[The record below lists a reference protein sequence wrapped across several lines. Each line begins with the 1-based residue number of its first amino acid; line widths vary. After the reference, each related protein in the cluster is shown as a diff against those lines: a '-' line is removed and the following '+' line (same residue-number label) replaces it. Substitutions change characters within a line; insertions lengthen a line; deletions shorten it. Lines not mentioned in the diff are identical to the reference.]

1 MPLSDAD
8 GPRANQSAGAASEK
22 TTSVNTEATTSGFRA
37 RLDGLSL
44 FDLVQM
50 ECLAR
55 SRRVIRVA
63 SAGRVGYLFFRDGEI
78 FHAATRHLAGERA
91 AQEMLGWTDGTFE
104 PCNIA
109 WPEQPSITRSWQSL
123 LLGAATSM
131 DEESAGKL
139 VRLPTS
145 RRVGHEAE
153 PAAPSEAPPSRRE
166 LVQAVADSALSAPP
180 EPSVRPSSQAPPS
193 SGGVHRAVRVDPSG
207 RVLSTAGDSTDL
219 AGFAAYAS
227 RVGELIGESLGLG
240 RFTALDLGFGGSRAV
255 LYIEDDGNVV
265 VAEAANQDALASIA
279 RRAGF

>member
-1 MPLSDAD
+1 MALGDAD
-8 GPRANQSAGAASEK
+8 GPRLTQASAVAEK
-22 TTSVNTEATTSGFRA
+22 TITQPSDLTSSGFRA
-37 RLDGLSL
+37 RLDGVSL

-109 WPEQPSITRSWQSL
+109 WPDRPSIDVGWQSL
-123 LLGAATSM
+123 ILGAAKAM

-139 VRLPTS
+139 VRLPNRRASS
-145 RRVGHEAE
+145 RDSDRPPPPARAE
-153 PAAPSEAPPSRRE
+153 PARNVREGAVPPPPPEAPVKSHS
-166 LVQAVADSALSAPP
+166 QPP
-180 EPSVRPSSQAPPS
+180 PPPS
-193 SGGVHRAVRVDPSG
+193 AAPAAAPAGGVQRAVRVDSSG
-207 RVLSTAGDSTDL
+207 RILSSAGDTAER

-227 RVGELIGESLGLG
+227 RVGELIGNALGL
-240 RFTALDLGFGGSRAV
+240 
-255 LYIEDDGNVV
+255 
-265 VAEAANQDALASIA
+265 
-279 RRAGF
+279 